1 MTPDA
6 AREQANALLATLY
19 ANVTNWTTALLDQ
32 ALLAIASDDK
42 PFGMN
47 DLRTVLP
54 EDACKQAGLYFH
66 SLVNLEHPE
75 VLRQVG
81 EVRSINPKAHGKKVG
96 VYVLTSAGRKFIH
109 DRQAARTEQRKAA
122 AA

>member
-1 MTPDA
+1 MTPDE
-6 AREQANALLATLY
+6 AREQANKTLAILY
-19 ANVTNWTTALLDQ
+19 ANVTDWDTALLDQ
-32 ALLAIASDDK
+32 ALLAISSDDQ

-47 DLRTVLP
+47 DIRTVLP
-54 EDACKQAGLYFH
+54 QDACKKAGLYFH

-96 VYVLTSAGRKFIH
+96 VYVLTAAGRKFIE
-109 DRQAARTEQRKAA
+109 DRQAARLEQRRAA
-122 AA
+122 A

>member
-54 EDACKQAGLYFH
+54 EDACKQAGPYFH

-75 VLRQVG
+75 VLHQVG

-96 VYVLTSAGRKFIH
+96 VYVLTPAGRKFIQ
-109 DRQAARTEQRKAA
+109 DRQTART
-122 AA
+122 